1 MVDKELLYGTLK
13 KYFGYDSFREGQE
26 ELITNTLQGKDVL
39 GIMPTSGGKS
49 LCYQLPALLLDGMT
63 IVVSPLVSL
72 MKDQVDSLREMGIA
86 AAYLNSTL
94 SREEF
99 LQLMDDMRSG
109 QLKLL
114 YIAPERID
122 NESFMNALRFVN
134 VPLLVVDE
142 AHCISQWGSDFRPS
156 YQGVARLYDV
166 FGRRHR
172 CGSIKRCG
180 SGFLQF
186 LSEAYQTG
194 SETGRKDRMD
204 L

>member
-1 MVDKELLYGTLK
+1 MEDKELLYATLK

-72 MKDQVDSLREMGIA
+72 MKDQVDSLREMGIS

-122 NESFMNALRFVN
+122 NESFMNALRFVK

-142 AHCISQWGSDFRPS
+142 AHCISQWGSDFRPA
-156 YQGVARLYDV
+156 YQGVARLYDL
-166 FGRRHR
+166 FDRRP
-172 CGSIKRCG
+172 
-180 SGFLQF
+180 
-186 LSEAYQTG
+186 
-194 SETGRKDRMD
+194 
-204 L
+204 

>member
-99 LQLMDDMRSG
+99 LQSRDDMRSG
-109 QLKLL
+109 
-114 YIAPERID
+114 
-122 NESFMNALRFVN
+122 ALR
-134 VPLLVVDE
+134 LL
-142 AHCISQWGSDFRPS
+142 
-156 YQGVARLYDV
+156 
-166 FGRRHR
+166 
-172 CGSIKRCG
+172 
-180 SGFLQF
+180 
-186 LSEAYQTG
+186 
-194 SETGRKDRMD
+194 
-204 L
+204 